1 MPIGRLTGL
10 TGGRTGRGRAK
21 SSATKPATPAVE
33 PGVGL
38 AVTVMFRSQE
48 GAYAATIVGMLASQR
63 GRRVALVRLAV
74 EHGPREDD
82 FRAPWF
88 PNAPGV
94 EEWAEVAQF
103 PAALQQACFP
113 AVANPEPDPT
123 P

>member
-1 MPIGRLTGL
+1 MMAIGRLTGIM
-10 TGGRTGRGRAK
+10 GGRGKRVRA
-21 SSATKPATPAVE
+21 TTPGASAVE

-38 AVTVMFRSQE
+38 AVTVMFRGQD
-48 GAYAATIVGMLASQR
+48 GTYDATIVGMLASQR
-63 GRRVALVRLAV
+63 GRRIALVRLAV

-88 PNAPGV
+88 PQAPGV

-103 PAALQQACFP
+103 PASLQQACFP
-113 AVANPEPDPT
+113 TVATATDPA

>member
-1 MPIGRLTGL
+1 MAIGRLTGI
-10 TGGRTGRGRAK
+10 TGGKAGRGRANG
-21 SSATKPATPAVE
+21 SATRPGAPAVE
-33 PGVGL
+33 PSVGL
-38 AVTVMFRSQE
+38 AVTVMFRGQE

-88 PNAPGV
+88 PHAPGV

-113 AVANPEPDPT
+113 AEADAPPELR
-123 P
+123 